1 MVDISVETW
10 NKAEVSVINIHEN
23 DNANKTML
31 QLLCISEIKKRWG
44 GKNLYDLNDKEIKEI
59 YEVKNMNDLTKQQ
72 IRKYKIDRARLIK
85 GSKHS
90 MYVHEDIL
98 IPIIMQSRLSDSK
111 RIKFRTDLGS
121 NQINLILK
129 KEPSVIESIKD
140 AFEEDMQTQY
150 IVLDYRIDLYFNEY
164 KLAIEIDE
172 LGHNDRNTD

>member
-1 MVDISVETW
+1 MVDISVGTW

-44 GKNLYDLNDKEIKEI
+44 GKNLYDLNDKEIKDI

-72 IRKYKIDRARLIK
+72 IRNYKIDRARLIK

-98 IPIIMQSRLSDSK
+98 IPIIMQSRLLESK
-111 RIKFRTDLGS
+111 TS
-121 NQINLILK
+121 NLHLI
-129 KEPSVIESIKD
+129 
-140 AFEEDMQTQY
+140 
-150 IVLDYRIDLYFNEY
+150 
-164 KLAIEIDE
+164 
-172 LGHNDRNTD
+172 